1 MKTMKRGTPVYMH
14 VSYLMLSEEIP
25 LPRPSGMVFRRLLN
39 KSLIFDC
46 SKKRLIHSFKMSAA
60 EGAYALV
67 VVFHQSA
74 AFQDRGANCQ
84 EKR

>member
-1 MKTMKRGTPVYMH
+1 
-14 VSYLMLSEEIP
+14 
-25 LPRPSGMVFRRLLN
+25 
-39 KSLIFDC
+39 
-46 SKKRLIHSFKMSAA
+46 MSAA